1 MNLDDWERYRNEK
14 LAEYPCQ
21 RGKWRFDLELSHPRA
36 TLREVP
42 IERNPHG
49 GILTGHTYFYCS
61 YWEWSTIFAVW
72 EEWEEEEEKC
82 RFLVESGNSEPIWG
96 ERVFLFGTSQYIVDE
111 PWGTNPA
118 NKFAF
123 FRGKYWKVKDQFLHD
138 YNELYQVMGGRIVQ
152 PIRSPVLI
160 VAITSPPTPRQ
171 LELQTFIRRV
181 RSNLPDGIEPSQ
193 AFIRRVRSN
202 LPDGID
208 PFASTPRRS
217 GWKNGF

>member
-1 MNLDDWERYRNEK
+1 MNLDDWMMYRDQK

-72 EEWEEEEEKC
+72 EWEEEEEKC
-82 RFLVESGNSEPIWG
+82 RFLAESGNSEPIWG

-123 FRGKYWKVKDQFLHD
+123 FRGRYWKVKDQFLHD

-152 PIRSPVLI
+152 PIRSPVSIFIVNPLI
-160 VAITSPPTPRQ
+160 PR
-171 LELQTFIRRV
+171 LSELQTFIRRV
-181 RSNLPDGIEPSQ
+181 RSNLPDGIEP
-193 AFIRRVRSN
+193 
-202 LPDGID
+202 
-208 PFASTPRRS
+208 FASTPRRS